1 MPQDHPEATSNR
13 PSARWPVPHL
23 VHLAARRRACPFHKL
38 RLFSST
44 LPRRAPESAHGPA
57 GTSPPRGFLAQTPG
71 ELSGPSHWAV
81 CAVLGGLHLS
91 KASCARTFS
100 ENSSPTAAAGRA
112 GLPVAVRTMEA
123 NAMRL
128 CRRLR
133 PTARFSCLLRLRSL
147 ENEEF
152 TSKTALSHLCC
163 SRRAPSSIF
172 KLADRTLKSSVRR
185 VCRRLCLAAPFTR
198 LLRLLTLENDEFTFE
213 TGHMWPL

>member
-1 MPQDHPEATSNR
+1 
-13 PSARWPVPHL
+13 
-23 VHLAARRRACPFHKL
+23 VHLPISQALPLFEYFAAEGSRERARTGRHQPAPWQP
-38 RLFSST
+38 RID
-44 LPRRAPESAHGPA
+44 PRRALWAPTVGCLRRF
-57 GTSPPRGFLAQTPG
+57 RGA
-71 ELSGPSHWAV
+71 
-81 CAVLGGLHLS
+81 
-91 KASCARTFS
+91 ASFQSLLRMNIFRKQFSRSCFWSRRARSCIF
-100 ENSSPTAAAGRA
+100 R
-112 GLPVAVRTMEA
+112 VAVRTMEA
-123 NAMRL
+123 NVLRL